1 LPPGGCGNRLYN
13 APHAYLEARLIET
26 SNLTTREREHAIDDF
41 LVRWNRRRQSPK
53 GDEMFA
59 ATSPE
64 SEATLPAGQRIL
76 FRQVIGSFVDRFRP
90 DRRDL
95 RRRLENHAPLN
106 DAAMSEALGEMGAE
120 ALKRHLGVA
129 LSPEEGT
136 RLLETYRM
144 SFLPPLMPMQKAA
157 GS

>member
-1 LPPGGCGNRLYN
+1 MGDMNFPR
-13 APHAYLEARLIET
+13 HASIDTHASKTL
-26 SNLTTREREHAIDDF
+26 EREHAIDDF
-41 LVRWNRRRQSPK
+41 LVRWNRRRQSPTR
-53 GDEMFA
+53 DEMFA

-95 RRRLENHAPLN
+95 RRRLEHHTPL
-106 DAAMSEALGEMGAE
+106 DDVKMSEALGEMGVE

-129 LSPEEGT
+129 LSAEEGS
-136 RLLETYRM
+136 RLLEIYRM
-144 SFLPPLMPMQKAA
+144 SFNPLLVTAQKT
-157 GS
+157 SHP